1 MSKLQMRIIKRAV
14 KNRLSD
20 GESFDDI
27 IKSYPKLTES
37 EIAEIR
43 AELDI
48 DKVKESEV

>member
-37 EIAEIR
+37 EIAEIKE
-43 AELDI
+43 ELGI
-48 DKVKESEV
+48 EEETEEK

>member
-20 GESFDDI
+20 GEKFEEI
-27 IKSYPKLTES
+27 TKSYPKLTDS

-48 DKVKESEV
+48 DKNEKSEV